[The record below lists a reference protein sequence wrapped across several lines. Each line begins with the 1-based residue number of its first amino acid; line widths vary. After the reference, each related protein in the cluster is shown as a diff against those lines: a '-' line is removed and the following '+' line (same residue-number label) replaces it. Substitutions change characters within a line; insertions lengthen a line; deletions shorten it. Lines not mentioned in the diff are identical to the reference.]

1 MRKED
6 TILADEY
13 TTLIVTAYRRY
24 RSFWI
29 NLART
34 SKLSTEDA
42 EDILHGVIGSLLS
55 RRENAFE
62 SLAHV
67 RNYVARAVLNRAGQA
82 HQRGQRVCEFD
93 ENLGDGLDV
102 LRDVAGLEQREE
114 REALLSVLQ
123 GLSEQDYQIVKLRFF
138 SGFTFIE
145 ISEML
150 GSPVSTLKSREDAA
164 LRRIRRLFA
173 ERGL

>member
-1 MRKED
+1 MSKED
-6 TILADEY
+6 AILVDAY
-13 TTLIVTAYRRY
+13 TSLIVTAYQRY

-55 RRENAFE
+55 RRDPAFE

-82 HQRGQRVCEFD
+82 RQRGQRVCEFD
-93 ENLGDGLDV
+93 ETFAEGLDV
-102 LRDVAGLEQREE
+102 LKDVGGLEQQEE
-114 REALLSVLQ
+114 REALLAVLQ

-150 GSPVSTLKSREDAA
+150 GAPVSTLKSREDAA

-173 ERGL
+173 DRGL